1 MFNRVYFPLIALFW
15 IVMNT
20 LLWRAEFGGGREFG
34 SAVSPE
40 VVWQKIL
47 TAPDDST
54 LEISLKEKKI
64 GYCRWSAN
72 AGEAATTG
80 RVSHAE
86 DVPDGMVRHLARYTI
101 DLEGNILPAPPA
113 TRLRFNAHLEFGT
126 NHVWRELSLRLATR
140 PTVWTLRAAAADE
153 TLDLNYEDKTGRW
166 SRRFAFAELR
176 DPRTLLAELAA
187 PLPLAGVLGPLAAV
201 EPPQTFSPQLDWEAR
216 NDWLE
221 IGHAQVR
228 VYRLR
233 AQLLDRYQIVVIV
246 SRVGEIMRVELPDG
260 LLLMNEAL
268 TNL

>member
-1 MFNRVYFPLIALFW
+1 MPVTETPTSTLNRRHAPNGPPKFFLFHRRRVWNPTEKRWMGWERKRGKLSEFNR
-15 IVMNT
+15 
-20 LLWRAEFGGGREFG
+20 LLLGAKDTTYAVT
-34 SAVSPE
+34 SADP
-40 VVWQKIL
+40 
-47 TAPDDST
+47 A
-54 LEISLKEKKI
+54 
-64 GYCRWSAN
+64 
-72 AGEAATTG
+72 
-80 RVSHAE
+80 
-86 DVPDGMVRHLARYTI
+86 
-101 DLEGNILPAPPA
+101 DL
-113 TRLRFNAHLEFGT
+113 
-126 NHVWRELSLRLATR
+126 HVWRELSLRLATR

-176 DPRTLLAELAA
+176 DPRTLLAELAG
-187 PLPLAGVLGPLAAV
+187 PLPLAGVLGPLAAL

-260 LLLMNEAL
+260 L
-268 TNL
+268 